1 MAALTSPS
9 RILVTGANGF
19 IASYLVGLLLQKGH
33 TVVCAVREA
42 SKAQRLLE
50 IYSGFKERG
59 RLEIAVVP
67 EMKVDGAYDQAVEG
81 CEGIVHAAAQ
91 MGMTAEHPE
100 DIIVPTVNGTLSIL
114 KSAVNRGSSLKRIVY
129 ISSCTAINAAATE
142 PCIVNEEVWND
153 GAIARCERLG
163 KDAEGIDKYSASKTI
178 AEKRAWEFVKKH
190 RPSWDLVT
198 ICPPW
203 VFGPVIHTTDD
214 TPNFTNQCLRT
225 CLREGTYFGLSL
237 LTEPG
242 HGWVDSRDVAAACV
256 KALEVPEAGGERI
269 IVNAG
274 EFVWQ
279 DFVCAANSLRPNPNL
294 QTYLHRLVH
303 DRTKEKRILAMKY
316 RSMEE
321 TVCDMLVQF
330 EREKW

>member
-1 MAALTSPS
+1 MTTSTS

-19 IASYLVGLLLQKGH
+19 IASYIVGLLQKGH
-33 TVVCAVREA
+33 IVVCAVREV

-50 IYSGFKERG
+50 IYSCFKEQG
-59 RLEIAVVP
+59 KLEIAIVP
-67 EMKVDGAYDQAVEG
+67 EMKVDVAYDQAVEG
-81 CEGIVHAAAQ
+81 WEGIDHAAAQ

-100 DIIVPTVNGTLSIL
+100 DIIIPT
-114 KSAVNRGSSLKRIVY
+114 RIVH

-178 AEKRAWEFVKKH
+178 AEKRAWEFVKEH

-214 TPNFTNQCLRT
+214 RPNFTNQCLRT

-242 HGWVDSRDVAAACV
+242 HGWIDARDVAAGCV

-269 IVNAG
+269 VVNAG

-279 DFVCAANSLRPNPNL
+279 DFVCAANSLRPNPNPSNL
-294 QTYLHRLVH
+294 LVKGEKGEKRHRLVH
-303 DRTKEKRILAMKY
+303 DMTKEKRILAMKY